1 MLIRLLGEAIFGSGL
16 SIVDMRTAVDVEK
29 KVAGGRAMTVRSM
42 ISRQMLMA
50 LTHRK
55 MKEMKQARS

>member
-1 MLIRLLGEAIFGSGL
+1 MLIRLLGEAILGSGL
-16 SIVDMRTAVDVEK
+16 SIVDMRTAVEVEK

-50 LTHRK
+50 LMHRK